1 MSQVNL
7 SERALSIEPSLTLQI
22 SAKANQLSAEGV
34 DICNLSAGEPDF
46 NAPKEVI
53 EATSKAIFD
62 GFTKYG
68 PAAGNLDLRK
78 AIANK
83 LQIQNNLNYEFEN
96 VMVTNGAKQAIYNLF
111 QVLLNTGDEVII
123 PSPYWLSYPQ
133 MVRLAGGKPIFTN
146 SSAEDGF
153 RINIEFENVM
163 VTNGA
168 KQAIYN
174 LFQVLLNAEDEVIIP
189 SPYWLS
195 YPQMV
200 RLAGGKPI
208 FTNSSA
214 EDGFKI
220 NIKDL
225 KSKISS
231 KTKFII
237 INSPNNPTGRVM
249 SKEELLQIADLA
261 RENPNINILS
271 DEIYELI
278 LKKEFKHYSLSTLA
292 NDLKDRIFIING
304 FAKGW
309 AMTGWRIG
317 YLVGPKDV
325 IKASTALQSQ
335 STSNVCSFVQKGALE
350 ALKINNE
357 FFSMI
362 NSHYDQRRRLLYEGL
377 NNINGIY
384 IEEPNGAFYAFPKL
398 PNSSITSV
406 DFCNKALQDYGLVVV
421 PGKAFGADQCIRI
434 SCAASE
440 IKIKD
445 GLKRFE
451 KAISEYY

>member
-1 MSQVNL
+1 MIQVNL
-7 SERALSIEPSLTLQI
+7 SDRALSIEPSLTLQI

-46 NAPKEVI
+46 DAPKEVI

-83 LQIQNNLNYEFEN
+83 LQIQNDLNYEFEN

-133 MVRLAGGKPIFTN
+133 MVRLAGGEPIF
-146 SSAEDGF
+146 A
-153 RINIEFENVM
+153 
-163 VTNGA
+163 
-168 KQAIYN
+168 
-174 LFQVLLNAEDEVIIP
+174 
-189 SPYWLS
+189 
-195 YPQMV
+195 
-200 RLAGGKPI
+200 
-208 FTNSSA
+208 NSSA

-278 LKKEFKHYSLSTLA
+278 LKKEFKHYSISSLA

-325 IKASTALQSQ
+325 IKASSALQSQ

-362 NSHYDQRRRLLYEGL
+362 NSHYDHRRRLLYEGL

-398 PNSSITSV
+398 PNSSITSI

-421 PGKAFGADQCIRI
+421 PGKAFGHDQCIRI

-445 GLKRFE
+445 GLQRIE

>member
-7 SERALSIEPSLTLQI
+7 SDRALSIEPSLTLQI

-83 LQIQNNLNYEFEN
+83 LQIQNDLNYEFEN

-153 RINIEFENVM
+153 KINIE
-163 VTNGA
+163 
-168 KQAIYN
+168 
-174 LFQVLLNAEDEVIIP
+174 
-189 SPYWLS
+189 
-195 YPQMV
+195 
-200 RLAGGKPI
+200 
-208 FTNSSA
+208 
-214 EDGFKI
+214 
-220 NIKDL
+220 DL

-278 LKKEFKHYSLSTLA
+278 LKKEFKHYSLSSLA

-325 IKASTALQSQ
+325 IKASSALQSQ

-445 GLKRFE
+445 GLQRLE
-451 KAISEYY
+451 KAITEYY

>member
-1 MSQVNL
+1 MSKVNL

-83 LQIQNNLNYEFEN
+83 LQIQNNLNIEFEN
-96 VMVTNGAKQAIYNLF
+96 VMVTNGAKQAIYNLL
-111 QVLLNTGDEVII
+111 QVLLNAGDEVII

-133 MVRLAGGKPIFTN
+133 MVRLAGGT
-146 SSAEDGF
+146 
-153 RINIEFENVM
+153 
-163 VTNGA
+163 
-168 KQAIYN
+168 
-174 LFQVLLNAEDEVIIP
+174 
-189 SPYWLS
+189 
-195 YPQMV
+195 
-200 RLAGGKPI
+200 PI

-220 NIKDL
+220 NIEDL

-309 AMTGWRIG
+309 AMTVWRIG

-325 IKASTALQSQ
+325 IKASSALQSQ

-350 ALKINNE
+350 ALKINVE

-362 NSHYDQRRRLLYEGL
+362 NSHYDKRRSLLYESL
-377 NNINGIY
+377 RNINGIY
-384 IEEPNGAFYAFPKL
+384 IEEPNGAFYAFPRL
-398 PNSSITSV
+398 PNSSISSV

-421 PGKAFGADQCIRI
+421 PGKAFGADECIRI

-440 IKIKD
+440 SKIKD
-445 GLKRFE
+445 GLCRLK

>member
-7 SERALSIEPSLTLQI
+7 SDRALSIEPSLTLQI

-46 NAPKEVI
+46 DAPKEVI

-83 LQIQNNLNYEFEN
+83 LQIQNDLNYEFEN

-111 QVLLNTGDEVII
+111 QVLLNPGDEVIV

-133 MVRLAGGKPIFTN
+133 MVRLAGGEPIFTN
-146 SSAEDGF
+146 SS
-153 RINIEFENVM
+153 
-163 VTNGA
+163 
-168 KQAIYN
+168 
-174 LFQVLLNAEDEVIIP
+174 P
-189 SPYWLS
+189 
-195 YPQMV
+195 
-200 RLAGGKPI
+200 
-208 FTNSSA
+208 

-278 LKKEFKHYSLSTLA
+278 LKKEFKHYSLSLLA

-317 YLVGPKDV
+317 YLVGPKDI
-325 IKASTALQSQ
+325 IKASSALQSQ

-350 ALKINNE
+350 ALKIHNE

-377 NNINGIY
+377 YNINGIY

-398 PNSSITSV
+398 PNSSITSI

-434 SCAASE
+434 SCATSE

-445 GLKRFE
+445 GLKRLE

>member
-1 MSQVNL
+1 MSKDNL
-7 SERALSIEPSLTLQI
+7 SKRALTIEPSLTLQI
-22 SAKANQLSAEGV
+22 SAKANQLANEGV

-46 NAPKEVI
+46 NAPKKVI

-68 PAAGNLDLRK
+68 PAAGDLDLRK

-83 LQIQNNLNYEFEN
+83 LQIQNNL
-96 VMVTNGAKQAIYNLF
+96 
-111 QVLLNTGDEVII
+111 D
-123 PSPYWLSYPQ
+123 
-133 MVRLAGGKPIFTN
+133 
-146 SSAEDGF
+146 
-153 RINIEFENVM
+153 IEFENVM

-174 LFQVLLNAEDEVIIP
+174 LFQVLLNDGDEVIIP
-189 SPYWLS
+189 APYWLS

-200 RLAGGKPI
+200 KLAGGKPI
-208 FTNSSA
+208 FTNYSA

-225 KSKISS
+225 KSKISP

-249 SKEELLQIADLA
+249 SKEELLQIADIA
-261 RENPNINILS
+261 RENPSINILS

-278 LKKEFKHYSLSTLA
+278 LKKDFIHYSLTALA
-292 NDLKDRIFIING
+292 NDLKERIFIING

-317 YLVGPKDV
+317 YLVGQKDV
-325 IKASTALQSQ
+325 IRASSALQSQ

-350 ALKINNE
+350 ALRINNE
-357 FFSMI
+357 YFSMT
-362 NSHYDQRRRLLYEGL
+362 NSTYDKKRTLLYDGL
-377 NNINGIY
+377 KNINGIY
-384 IEEPNGAFYAFPKL
+384 INEPNGAFYAFPRL

-406 DFCNKALQDYGLVVV
+406 DFCNRALQDYGLVVV
-421 PGKAFGADQCIRI
+421 PGKAFGADECIRM
-434 SCAASE
+434 SCATSE

-445 GLKRFE
+445 GLERLE